1 MLRFKKVINVFR
13 CYVFLGS
20 EANIHRTN
28 DALFKSCQASNRT
41 NVYSCRIKGKVVLF
55 YDFVVRSI
63 FACNIPIF
71 KLITLLYETLTI
83 ANRQNVLNRIVF
95 ITLRN
100 LLNDIAYRRSV
111 FCIRRIFN
119 FNNRRPTSFKIL
131 NQRNCTEDSSQQQ
144 D

>member
-41 NVYSCRIKGKVVLF
+41 NVYSCRIKDKVVLF

-100 LLNDIAYRRSV
+100 LLNDIAYRRSG

-119 FNNRRPTSFKIL
+119 FNNRRPTNF
-131 NQRNCTEDSSQQQ
+131 
-144 D
+144 

>member
-1 MLRFKKVINVFR
+1 MLRFKKEINVFR

-28 DALFKSCQASNRT
+28 DAFFKSCQASNRT

-71 KLITLLYETLTI
+71 KLITLLYEPLTI
-83 ANRQNVLNRIVF
+83 ANRQDVLNRIVF

-100 LLNDIAYRRSV
+100 LLAENGGYPPTQNGDIRSL
-111 FCIRRIFN
+111 FWLFSLMALQN
-119 FNNRRPTSFKIL
+119 
-131 NQRNCTEDSSQQQ
+131 
-144 D
+144 

>member
-28 DALFKSCQASNRT
+28 DAFFKSCQASNRT

-71 KLITLLYETLTI
+71 KLITLLYEPLTI
-83 ANRQNVLNRIVF
+83 AN
-95 ITLRN
+95 
-100 LLNDIAYRRSV
+100 
-111 FCIRRIFN
+111 
-119 FNNRRPTSFKIL
+119 
-131 NQRNCTEDSSQQQ
+131 
-144 D
+144 